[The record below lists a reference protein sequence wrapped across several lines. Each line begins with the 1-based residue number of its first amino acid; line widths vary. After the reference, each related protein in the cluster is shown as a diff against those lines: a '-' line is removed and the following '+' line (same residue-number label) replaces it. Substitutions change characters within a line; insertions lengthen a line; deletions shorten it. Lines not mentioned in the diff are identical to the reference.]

1 MQNIVLLTAAGHGE
15 RLGQSTPKQ
24 WQKVDGVSIVEYTL
38 RKFLTIESIDRVLI
52 LYNKENLS
60 DAQALL
66 RLNSKVSILEGGA
79 SAQETR
85 DVGLKAV
92 AAADN
97 DNIIIH
103 DAVRPL
109 VSTELI
115 RTVLYSSE
123 DSDAVVPILKN
134 RDTLFDI
141 KNFKQ
146 IYSYDTVRT
155 QTPQLFKYG
164 SIMSAF
170 RQAREEGIF
179 NTFYSPFEILNHY
192 GYKIKFIDGELMNFK
207 ITYPQDIEWFKKLKN
222 VGAK

>member
-85 DVGLKAV
+85 DIGLKAV